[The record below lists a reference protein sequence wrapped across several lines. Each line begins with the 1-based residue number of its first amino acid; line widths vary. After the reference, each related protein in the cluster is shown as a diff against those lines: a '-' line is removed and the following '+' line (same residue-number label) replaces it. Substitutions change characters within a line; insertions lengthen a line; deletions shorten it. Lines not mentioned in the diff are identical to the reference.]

1 MGTASVRCPQLSR
14 SHQLVVGKG
23 GASFSVDTLS
33 PSIFSEKSPL
43 LGDETQVGVP
53 LPLGVPCSRLVVG
66 GGGSSLVLVPF
77 RTEKKSPFW
86 GRRKNSVCISV
97 ISVLFVGTFWYVYFN
112 CGFT

>member
-1 MGTASVRCPQLSR
+1 MVCGYRFRQVSPVVPFAPVSGGKKGDPR
-14 SHQLVVGKG
+14 LVLVHFHLPFFLRK
-23 GASFSVDTLS
+23 T
-33 PSIFSEKSPL
+33 PL

-97 ISVLFVGTFWYVYFN
+97 ISV
-112 CGFT
+112 

>member
-23 GASFSVDTLS
+23 EPRLVLIHFHLPFFLRKT
-33 PSIFSEKSPL
+33 PL

-97 ISVLFVGTFWYVYFN
+97 LTVLFVGIF
-112 CGFT
+112 